1 VDWAARNEVMGRGE
15 DNRPS
20 GRMSLLFFL
29 IFDFPFVSYFKD
41 EISIQIQSGFDSQN
55 EHAAK

>member
-1 VDWAARNEVMGRGE
+1 MGRGE

-41 EISIQIQSGFDSQN
+41 EIPIQIQSGFDSQN